1 MLCRHILPPS
11 AKFSFVTY
19 FLHSLL
25 SSILFLLITLN
36 TCTPFV
42 YKESRGRSGQRNALS
57 KQPRGQNCRDG
68 KVFTRDLP
76 QPSLLRLFLLL
87 FYLRLQPPILKIDL
101 TDWVLAGL
109 WQQCVAGLIQT
120 IEARTNPIGDPRR
133 GRFPWRQRFCSFSF
147 QLFSS
152 FSSAP
157 SSLAACRRARAVLR
171 PDLFRMYFVAWHS
184 CDCYNYWEREK
195 EERAAENELPFRNWA
210 HRLSHSCV
218 NYMLSNVSIP
228 LLVRP
233 WELFFPRQI
242 QYLRLQHMGILTRLS
257 VPLQRWELH
266 ESPFLTKSLV
276 FCYGY

>member
-1 MLCRHILPPS
+1 MLCRHILPPLG
-11 AKFSFVTY
+11 KFSFVTY

-101 TDWVLAGL
+101 TDWALAGL

-147 QLFSS
+147 QLFSF

-171 PDLFRMYFVAWHS
+171 PDLLRMYFVAWHS

-195 EERAAENELPFRNWA
+195 EERAAET
-210 HRLSHSCV
+210 
-218 NYMLSNVSIP
+218 NY
-228 LLVRP
+228 
-233 WELFFPRQI
+233 
-242 QYLRLQHMGILTRLS
+242 LS
-257 VPLQRWELH
+257 VIGRTDWVIRAWIICCPMCPYLYLSDPENYFSRV
-266 ESPFLTKSLV
+266 KSSTYAYNIWV
-276 FCYGY
+276 FSHDYRSHYSVGNCMNPHF